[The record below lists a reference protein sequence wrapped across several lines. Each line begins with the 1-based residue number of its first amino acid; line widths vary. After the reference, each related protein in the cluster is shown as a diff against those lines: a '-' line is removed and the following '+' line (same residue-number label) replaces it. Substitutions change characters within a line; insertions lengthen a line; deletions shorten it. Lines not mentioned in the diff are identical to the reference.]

1 MTQQKERREL
11 LQKFFVLEEVEDS
24 VVSAWDYFIDVQQA
38 HIEMN
43 AGLVSRRDW
52 DNVQRKFERYMKK
65 NKLTIL
71 DEDNGLKAHELAI
84 TKAGEGKDKI
94 KVVHSSDVWLLAGFE
109 AVCLALVAD
118 EPDKTEVFPDA
129 VIDFLGD
136 PDVHEWLKERLI
148 EKNKE
153 AGERLLKAIL
163 EDRPTE
169 LNAHS
174 LLVEFYERE
183 SRFSDAETEFRRI
196 LDETDDELV
205 WANYGH
211 FLEMRG
217 RYEDAFVAF
226 KNALVICERVG
237 EEELVEEVRR
247 NISIVERMKNLE
259 GEKARTAREYQ
270 EAVWLIGDIR
280 VFSEKMMDSEI
291 TKAQE
296 EYIKEKDIEK
306 IELEDSF
313 DFMYWFLFQ
322 RELPN
327 GKVPGMVYAEEK
339 GLSEATKAR
348 LEGLG
353 SPVEG
358 FFEIA
363 AVDYASFKLEV
374 KDMITG
380 NEYELMGTFSLMK
393 EGQTFSGYIYPWG
406 NFYFTAGTMA
416 RHTDEYRE
424 TLKRLIGEV
433 KTGKI
438 FEEAQKTVKMLHDA
452 FITYFGIEDPTFKSK
467 TECEAVFNKFS
478 NWMLFEYESE
488 EERKTFSEIYE
499 EKHGQKPEPEKADL
513 PDTFNGVDDIA
524 LLCDFEHGIS
534 AVRYYGLVKRVFETG
549 AIDEIKA
556 KNENPKELLMS
567 VESFV
572 IWRLVHGNERNAVKV
587 FNDVFDAGLDE
598 DASEDEIVEFWGT
611 VEKKV

>member
-11 LQKFFVLEEVEDS
+11 LKKFFELEDVEDS

-52 DNVQRKFERYMKK
+52 DNMQRKFERYMKK

-84 TKAGEGKDKI
+84 TKAGEGEDKI

-109 AVCLALVAD
+109 AVCSALVAD
-118 EPDKTEVFPDA
+118 EPDKTEGFPDA

-136 PDVHEWLKERLI
+136 TDVHEWLKERLI

-153 AGERLLKAIL
+153 AGERLLKTIL
-163 EDRPTE
+163 EDSPTE

-226 KNALVICERVG
+226 KNALEICERVG
-237 EEELVEEVRR
+237 GEELLAEVRR
-247 NISIVERMKNLE
+247 NISTVERMKNLE

-270 EAVWLIGDIR
+270 EAVWLIGDLR
-280 VFSEKMMDSEI
+280 VFAEKMMDSEI

-296 EYIKEKDIEK
+296 EYIKEKDIEE

-313 DFMYWFLFQ
+313 DFMYWFLFT
-322 RELPN
+322 RELPK
-327 GKVPGMVYAEEK
+327 GKVPGRVYAEEK

-353 SPVEG
+353 SPVES
-358 FFEIA
+358 FFEIV
-363 AVDYASFKLEV
+363 AVDYASFNLEV
-374 KDMITG
+374 KDMVTN
-380 NEYELMGTFSLMK
+380 NEYKLMGTFSQME
-393 EGQTFSGYIYPWG
+393 EGSTFSGYIYPWG
-406 NFYFTAGTMA
+406 DFYFTAGA
-416 RHTDEYRE
+416 LVRHTDDYSEM
-424 TLKRLIGEV
+424 LKRLIGEV
-433 KTGKI
+433 KTGKLL
-438 FEEAQKTVKMLHDA
+438 EEAQKTVKMLHDA
-452 FITYFGIEDPTFKSK
+452 FITYFGIEDPIFKSK
-467 TECEAVFNKFS
+467 TECEEAFNKFS
-478 NWMLFEYESE
+478 KWMLFEYESE
-488 EERKTFSEIYE
+488 EEGKTFAEIYE
-499 EKHGQKPEPEKADL
+499 EKHGQKTEPEKADL

-534 AVRYYGLVKRVFETG
+534 AVRYYGLLKRVFETG
-549 AIDEIKA
+549 AVDEIKA
-556 KNENPKELLMS
+556 KNENPKELLIGE
-567 VESFV
+567 ESFV
-572 IWRLVHGNERNAVKV
+572 IWRFVHGNERNAVKV
-587 FNDVFDAGLDE
+587 FNEVFEAGLDK
-598 DASEDEIVEFWGT
+598 DASEKEIVGFWMSMG
-611 VEKKV
+611 KK